1 MILQHVYKP
10 ILNFI
15 YSKITYRISDRA
27 REIILFITFFLMFYL
42 LFAAKYLHVMSG
54 DARDM
59 SIMLLMGVAILFSL
73 DREQKILKWNLV
85 FYIPFALMGVYM
97 LMIALFFHS
106 IGDSYTIFILF
117 ILFACMCLAF
127 VWGNRGDYN
136 RMFMIVSAAYMLFY
150 AILLVW
156 CLAKY
161 GIYFGEGYSMWFNT
175 NGFAKLTCPAVAC
188 GIHLFIC
195 VEKTAWR
202 VIFAALA
209 GAAGCMIFFTT
220 CKTAQIAVI
229 MMAAACFFL
238 LIIKGGKV
246 LKRFICFL
254 LVFML
259 AFGACFGFLH
269 YVTPVISGDPVE
281 SHVVVFKTSSSNPN
295 PVDENS
301 PYKIYEREMIEKV
314 QSNPTLAKL
323 DKIGTGRIH
332 LWAMYLNRINMTGNV
347 KTLRRVGAHNQYVEF
362 TYKAGLPVGAA
373 WLFILVAMFIMIV
386 IGLVKRKGDWIYFV
400 MLNYPTFFW
409 FSLLETGVFPMER
422 GFILIY
428 YLSLLPLLIRQAQAK
443 DTIEKTIEETTEEN
457 KSMVEEM

>member
-27 REIILFITFFLMFYL
+27 REVILFISFFLMFYL
-42 LFAAKYLHVMSG
+42 LFAAKYLHIMSG

-59 SIMLLMGVAILFSL
+59 SIMLLMGIVVLFST
-73 DREQKILKWNLV
+73 DRKQKILKWNLV
-85 FYIPFALMGVYM
+85 IYIPFALMGLWM
-97 LMIALFFHS
+97 LMIALCFHS
-106 IGDSYTIFILF
+106 IGDSYSIFILF
-117 ILFACMCLAF
+117 ILIACMSLAF

-136 RMFMIVSAAYMLFY
+136 RLFMIVSAAYMLFFL
-150 AILLVW
+150 ILLVW
-156 CLAKY
+156 CLAKF

-175 NGFAKLTCPAVAC
+175 NGFAKLACPAVAC
-188 GIHLFIC
+188 GTHLFISC
-195 VEKTAWR
+195 EKTVWR
-202 VIFAALA
+202 VVFAALA

-229 MMAAACFFL
+229 MMAIACFFL
-238 LIIKGGKV
+238 LLINGENV
-246 LKRFICFL
+246 VKRFICFL
-254 LVFML
+254 MVFML
-259 AFGACFGFLH
+259 AFITCFGFLH
-269 YVTPVISGDPVE
+269 FVTPAISGDPVE
-281 SHVVVFKTSSSNPN
+281 THVVVFKTSSSNPN
-295 PVDENS
+295 PADENS

-373 WLFILVAMFIMIV
+373 WLFILFAVFIYIV
-386 IGLVKRKGDWIYFV
+386 IGIVKRKGGWVYFV
-400 MLNYPTFFW
+400 TLNYPTFLW
-409 FSLLETGVFPMER
+409 FSLLETGMFPLER

-428 YLSLLPLLIRQAQAK
+428 YLSLLPLLIKQVKAPKAE
-443 DTIEKTIEETTEEN
+443 TEVEEITEE
-457 KSMVEEM
+457 